1 MIFFNES
8 ICSFI
13 CFLDICVYLYF
24 WRLRQ
29 RIPIIIFDED
39 IVNLRNLMGKEWL
52 YSCPWGLLDLD
63 SSYFLLI
70 KRSKRFG
77 HDCWFV
83 FNHVWL

>member
-24 WRLRQ
+24 WRLRE
-29 RIPIIIFDED
+29 RISIIIFDKD
-39 IVNLRNLMGKEWL
+39 IVNLRNLMGKERL
-52 YSCPWGLLDLD
+52 YSCPWELLNLD

-70 KRSKRFG
+70 KRGKRFG